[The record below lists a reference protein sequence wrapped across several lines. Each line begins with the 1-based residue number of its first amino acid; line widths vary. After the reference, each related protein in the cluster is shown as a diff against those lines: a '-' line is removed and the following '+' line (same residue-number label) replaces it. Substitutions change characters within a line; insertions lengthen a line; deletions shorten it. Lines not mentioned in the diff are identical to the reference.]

1 MNESACQSKDNESP
15 SMNPKGFYGHYW
27 DFAEGLVESHEG
39 DERERKLD
47 LWGGKKKEK
56 NSIL

>member
-1 MNESACQSKDNESP
+1 MNESACQSKDNEGP

-39 DERERKLD
+39 D
-47 LWGGKKKEK
+47 
-56 NSIL
+56 